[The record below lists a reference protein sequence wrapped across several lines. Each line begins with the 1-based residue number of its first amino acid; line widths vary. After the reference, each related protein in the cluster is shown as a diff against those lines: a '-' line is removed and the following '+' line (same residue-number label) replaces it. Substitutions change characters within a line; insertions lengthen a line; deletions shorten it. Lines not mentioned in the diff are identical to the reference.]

1 MYIEHPYQYGGKYYA
16 KVDGKF
22 IEITKEVAYAMNNFY
37 RSSMPKT
44 LAIKNEKGEVIGKIL
59 REIPYSAAA
68 GEDDKFM
75 IEDFPDRHCNVEE
88 TVLNQ
93 VEGREMDR
101 ETYKQ
106 TADKISSQL
115 EEIRKKMAEA
125 ESKAKMPVPVDD
137 GTEVLLDD
145 FLKMER
151 FDAEKLRKIIKVIR
165 VHSQEEIEIEW
176 NFDDVFSEKR

>member
-16 KVDGKF
+16 KVDGEF

-88 TVLNQ
+88 TVMNQ
-93 VEGREMDR
+93 VEGQEMK
-101 ETYKQ
+101 E
-106 TADKISSQL
+106 AIHEAISGLDEEERTLIYAIYFEGKTQL
-115 EEIRKKMAEA
+115 EMADIMGISRQVLAYKLKKILI
-125 ESKAKMPVPVDD
+125 KMQTML
-137 GTEVLLDD
+137 GKNI
-145 FLKMER
+145 F
-151 FDAEKLRKIIKVIR
+151 
-165 VHSQEEIEIEW
+165 
-176 NFDDVFSEKR
+176 